1 MLYFFRTP
9 PGVKVGRAAL
19 DEDAIRLI
27 EAHNPDI
34 EFDWTRILKGQGQPA
49 EERRQPPPG
58 RERRQPPPP
67 APDTARGERVE
78 RREVERRDP
87 VPEPSADVDA
97 APEADAVPVVL
108 PELNGLVPGDVEGLV
123 PSEVEGLAPSEVE
136 GSEVEGP
143 VTAAQEKL
151 GSEGLSRLRGRYA
164 EMLARITERITD
176 PLRQDELK
184 TLAERLNPDAWVTAE
199 DVVAGLDSYEATFES
214 LRGVVGH
221 RRRRRRRRP
230 QQQEPE

>member
-34 EFDWTRILKGQGQPA
+34 EFDWTRILKGQGEPA
-49 EERRQPPPG
+49 P
-58 RERRQPPPP
+58 ERRQPPPP
-67 APDTARGERVE
+67 PPPRERRQPLPAGEEAPPLDRVE
-78 RREVERRDP
+78 RRQAPPPPPTRHAGEGALASDGNA
-87 VPEPSADVDA
+87 ADFQS
-97 APEADAVPVVL
+97 VVL
-108 PELNGLVPGDVEGLV
+108 IESEGV
-123 PSEVEGLAPSEVE
+123 APAPNEI
-136 GSEVEGP
+136 EGP
-143 VTAAQEKL
+143 VTAAQERL

-164 EMLARITERITD
+164 EMLARISERITD
-176 PLRQDELK
+176 PARQEELK
-184 TLAERLNPDAWVTAE
+184 LLAERLNPDAWVTTD
-199 DVVAGLDSYEATFES
+199 DVAAGLDSYEATFET